1 MSFRR
6 TMIVVSVALFVGA
19 TLVGTPATAKK
30 SGKCPRF
37 EPVPPSTAST
47 RDDDIATQ
55 PVTRVTDAATEKKPV
70 VVEFEQEASVWWY
83 AYNQGRG
90 PIVDGSRYFNIQV
103 DTKKE
108 VTGLHVRLEW
118 PIAPL
123 ELDLY
128 MYYEYGDMAAWSEST
143 NALPTGTDGTGGPG
157 FEYIAGYPVARCTGF
172 VIEDNA
178 MWTTPQT
185 AQLKLWLG
193 PIEWKW

>member
-6 TMIVVSVALFVGA
+6 MMILASVALLVGA
-19 TLVGTPATAKK
+19 TLMSTPATAKK
-30 SGKCPRF
+30 SEKCPRF
-37 EPVPPSTAST
+37 KPVPPETSSA
-47 RDDDIATQ
+47 RAQEVPDL
-55 PVTRVTDAATEKKPV
+55 PVLRVTDRASAKKPLI
-70 VVEFEQEASVWWY
+70 VEFDQEASVWWY
-83 AYNQGRG
+83 AHSQGRG
-90 PIVDGSRYFNIQV
+90 PIVDGNRYFNIQV

-128 MYYEYGDMAAWSEST
+128 MYYEYGSLAAWSEST
-143 NALPTGTDGTGGPG
+143 NAAPAGTDGTGGPG
-157 FEYIAGYPVARCTGF
+157 FEYIQGFPVARCTGF

-178 MWTTPQT
+178 MWTTPQS

-193 PIEWKW
+193 PIEWEG